1 MKMKKII
8 FTGGGSAGHITPNL
22 AIIEELKDFKIY
34 YIGGDGLEKDIIKKY
49 PNITYLEIPTVKL
62 IRSFTYKNLQIP
74 FKLISSIKKAKNL
87 IKKINPDIIFS
98 KGGFVSLPVCIAGS
112 KLKIPVLTHESDITI
127 GLANKIIAKKSK
139 ALLCS
144 FKETALK
151 YGKNAIHTGSP
162 IRKSILKGNKNNLNN
177 INNPHNLPCIMIVG
191 GSLGAKAINEII
203 FKNIDTLTKKYI
215 VIHIVGKNN
224 LNEKLL
230 NKNNYYQYEF
240 IKNIEDYFDLS
251 DVVISRAGSNTIFEL
266 LAICKPMILIPLPKS
281 SSRGDQI
288 LNANN
293 FERNKLAK
301 VILQEELQI
310 NRLISNIDNI
320 LKNKEKII
328 THMKK
333 EANTLGNEKILNLIY
348 KYSQK

>member
-1 MKMKKII
+1 
-8 FTGGGSAGHITPNL
+8 
-22 AIIEELKDFKIY
+22 
-34 YIGGDGLEKDIIKKY
+34 
-49 PNITYLEIPTVKL
+49 
-62 IRSFTYKNLQIP
+62 
-74 FKLISSIKKAKNL
+74 
-87 IKKINPDIIFS
+87 
-98 KGGFVSLPVCIAGS
+98 
-112 KLKIPVLTHESDITI
+112 
-127 GLANKIIAKKSK
+127 
-139 ALLCS
+139 
-144 FKETALK
+144 
-151 YGKNAIHTGSP
+151 
-162 IRKSILKGNKNNLNN
+162 
-177 INNPHNLPCIMIVG
+177 MIVG

-224 LNEKLL
+224 LNEKLS

-293 FERNKLAK
+293 FERNNLAK

-310 NRLISNIDNI
+310 NRLINNIDNI